1 MGKLRSQAEPELGAG
16 HLSSSP
22 ALLFVLQMGG
32 LGIESQ
38 PGPDP
43 HCTGGTTETRE
54 RWLAPGPRGP
64 CAVAAPLT
72 LILTLG
78 HGQVVAVLLGL
89 VAGHCKCRPLAAGNA
104 GAEREVNL

>member
-1 MGKLRSQAEPELGAG
+1 MEKLRSQAEPELGAR
-16 HLSSSP
+16 HLSISP
-22 ALLFVLQMGG
+22 AFLCVLQIGG
-32 LGIESQ
+32 LGIESSRVLT
-38 PGPDP
+38 P

-64 CAVAAPLT
+64 CAAASLT

-89 VAGHCKCRPLAAGNA
+89 GAGHSKCRPLAAGNA
-104 GAEREVNL
+104 EAESEVNL